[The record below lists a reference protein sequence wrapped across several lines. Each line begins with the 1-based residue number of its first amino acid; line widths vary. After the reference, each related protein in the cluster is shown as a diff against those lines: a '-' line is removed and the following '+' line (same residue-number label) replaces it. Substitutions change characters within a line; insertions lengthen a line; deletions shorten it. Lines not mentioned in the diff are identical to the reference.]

1 MYIVYCAASTPW
13 GKVWSG
19 MGLQISGE
27 AGGDHPCETSIF
39 VHMTELGFHCYTRAF
54 GRPEKVG
61 VLMFEHRRD

>member
-1 MYIVYCAASTPW
+1 
-13 GKVWSG
+13 

-27 AGGDHPCETSIF
+27 AGGSPPGGTSIF
-39 VHMTELGFHCYTRAF
+39 VHMTELEFHCYTGAF